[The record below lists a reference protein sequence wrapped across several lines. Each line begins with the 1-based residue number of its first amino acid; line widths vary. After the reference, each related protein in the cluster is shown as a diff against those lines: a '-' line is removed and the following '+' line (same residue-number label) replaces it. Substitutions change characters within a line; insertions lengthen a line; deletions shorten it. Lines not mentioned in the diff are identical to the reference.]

1 MCIRD
6 RTYGFVH
13 ADWTHLL
20 FNMITFWSFGSAVER
35 VFSAWITPLGFVL
48 FYLSAIVV
56 SILPTFI
63 KHQRDPNYR
72 SLGAS
77 GGVSAVLFAAIL
89 FDPWT
94 KLIIFPIPVPIP
106 AFLFAVL
113 YAVSYTHL
121 TGLFLIAL
129 GSGGI
134 KPLVVSFCGDQF
146 TSANK
151 HLAKLVFDGFYWTIN
166 FGSFFASLLMP
177 LFLRNLGPAVAFGI
191 PGVLM
196 FIATIL
202 FWLGRGQYVRVP
214 PSRGEDPHAFFNVA
228 RSALLAQAPGESRTG
243 LLVAAAGALLAM
255 AMLLCWAL
263 HAVFG
268 VAPVSYTHLDVY
280 KRQGWGGSTL

>member
-1 MCIRD
+1 MFTYIIIAITVLVSWRGFSDQRLLARLILWPPAVQRNRQYD
-6 RTYGFVH
+6 RLLTYGFVH

-106 AFLFAVL
+106 AFLFAILYVGYSIWMDRRGGGNVNHSAHLWGAAYGVL
-113 YAVSYTHL
+113 FT
-121 TGLFLIAL
+121 AL
-129 GSGGI
+129 LQPAILGHFSR
-134 KPLVVSFCGDQF
+134 
-146 TSANK
+146 
-151 HLAKLVFDGFYWTIN
+151 
-166 FGSFFASLLMP
+166 SLL
-177 LFLRNLGPAVAFGI
+177 G
-191 PGVLM
+191 
-196 FIATIL
+196 
-202 FWLGRGQYVRVP
+202 
-214 PSRGEDPHAFFNVA
+214 
-228 RSALLAQAPGESRTG
+228 
-243 LLVAAAGALLAM
+243 
-255 AMLLCWAL
+255 
-263 HAVFG
+263 
-268 VAPVSYTHLDVY
+268 
-280 KRQGWGGSTL
+280 